1 MENVLASSTSSFD
14 FSRNDKLTGIKMLL
28 KLKNAQKLYDNYIG
42 GNENPEEYIDDI
54 IKNEK
59 MLNEL
64 YEETDNTKEE
74 TFAQSKKVDDMNEK
88 SSQMIKDLD
97 LMLKEVIET
106 RRQLQLEKE
115 KSKIKTKEDYLKY
128 MNVKPYKIQT
138 NVNKTNPIDIKTE
151 NLQKYKEYIIPKDE
165 EKQKKFDSIKEK
177 LNSQKNQV
185 DNIIGRGDNTKQLDI
200 EELNRNIEKANKENH
215 NCGNTFI
222 TEEKSNS
229 YNKSETI
236 DTNQDDDLNK
246 LFAEIHLANS
256 KMDNFLNEIDECLE
270 LNENINT
277 VLENNKEPPKEEKK

>member
-14 FSRNDKLTGIKMLL
+14 FNRNDKLTGIKMLL

-42 GNENPEEYIDDI
+42 GNDNPEEYIDDI

-138 NVNKTNPIDIKTE
+138 NVNKNNPIDIKTE

-200 EELNRNIEKANKENH
+200 EELNRNIEKANKENY

-229 YNKSETI
+229 YNKSEI
-236 DTNQDDDLNK
+236 INQDDDLNK

-277 VLENNKEPPKEEKK
+277 VLENNKEQPKEEKK

>member
-28 KLKNAQKLYDNYIG
+28 KLKNAQKIYDNYIG
-42 GNENPEEYIDDI
+42 GNDNPEEYIDEI
-54 IKNEK
+54 MKNEK

-97 LMLKEVIET
+97 IMLKEVIET

-138 NVNKTNPIDIKTE
+138 NINQNSPIDIKTE

-177 LNSQKNQV
+177 LNLQKNKV
-185 DNIIGRGDNTKQLDI
+185 DNIIGRGDKTKQLDI
-200 EELNRNIEKANKENH
+200 EELNRNIEKANKENY

-222 TEEKSNS
+222 TEEKTNT
-229 YNKSETI
+229 SETI
-236 DTNQDDDLNK
+236 NTNQDDDLNK

>member
-1 MENVLASSTSSFD
+1 MENLLSSSLD
-14 FSRNDKLTGIKMLL
+14 FNRNDKLTGIKMLL
-28 KLKNAQKLYDNYIG
+28 KLKNAQKIYDNYIG
-42 GNENPEEYIDDI
+42 GNENPEEYIEDI

-64 YEETDNTKEE
+64 FEETDNTKEE

-88 SSQMIKDLD
+88 SSQMIKDVD
-97 LMLKEVIET
+97 IMLKEVIET

-128 MNVKPYKIQT
+128 MNVKPYTIQI
-138 NVNKTNPIDIKTE
+138 NIKSNPIEIKNE
-151 NLQKYKEYIIPKDE
+151 NLEKYKEYMIPKDE

-177 LNSQKNQV
+177 LNLQKNQV
-185 DNIIGRGDNTKQLDI
+185 DNIIGRGDNTKQLNI
-200 EELNRNIEKANKENH
+200 EELNRNIEKANKEN
-215 NCGNTFI
+215 TFI
-222 TEEKSNS
+222 TEEKTN
-229 YNKSETI
+229 YNNDTI
-236 DTNQDDDLNK
+236 STNQDDDLNK

-277 VLENNKEPPKEEKK
+277 ILENNKEPLKEDKK

>member
-28 KLKNAQKLYDNYIG
+28 KLKNAQKIYDNYIG
-42 GNENPEEYIDDI
+42 GNDNPEEYIDEI

-97 LMLKEVIET
+97 IMLKEVIET

-138 NVNKTNPIDIKTE
+138 NINQNSPIDIKTE

-177 LNSQKNQV
+177 LNLQKNKV

-200 EELNRNIEKANKENH
+200 EELNRNIEKANKENYI
-215 NCGNTFI
+215 CGNTFI
-222 TEEKSNS
+222 TEEKTNT
-229 YNKSETI
+229 SETI
-236 DTNQDDDLNK
+236 NTNQDDDLNK

-270 LNENINT
+270 LNENIM
-277 VLENNKEPPKEEKK
+277 